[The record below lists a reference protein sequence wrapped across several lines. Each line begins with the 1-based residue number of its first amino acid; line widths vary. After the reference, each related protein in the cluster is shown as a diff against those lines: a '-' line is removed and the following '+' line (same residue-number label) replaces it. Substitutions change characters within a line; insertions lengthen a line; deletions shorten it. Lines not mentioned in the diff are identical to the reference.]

1 MAKKETMVNKY
12 AKKSMII
19 RFLRNFATANISLP
33 KRCKRLQLC
42 LLIKEKC
49 RVAAMPLR
57 KGC

>member
-33 KRCKRLQLC
+33 KR
-42 LLIKEKC
+42 
-49 RVAAMPLR
+49 
-57 KGC
+57 